1 MNPKIQGNVVLT
13 YIRSG
18 MSKTSKPYAMF
29 SNGRKEFFVSLAEE
43 SDLEFFKGLSED
55 DTVEMEV
62 EVTVGN
68 DRVKV
73 LRVGE

>member
-1 MNPKIQGNVVLT
+1 MQPKIRGTVTLT

-18 MSKTSKPYAMF
+18 MSKTDKPYAMF
-29 SNGRKEFFVSLAEE
+29 SNGRKEFFVSLSDE
-43 SDLEFFKGLSED
+43 SDLDHFANLNED

-68 DRVKV
+68 DRMKILSVS
-73 LRVGE
+73 

>member
-1 MNPKIQGNVVLT
+1 MSPKIQGTVTLT

-18 MSKTSKPYAMF
+18 MSKSDKPYAMF

-43 SDLEFFKGLSED
+43 SDLEMFANLSED

-62 EVTVGN
+62 EVTVGS
-68 DRVKV
+68 DRMKV
-73 LRVGE
+73 LSVQ